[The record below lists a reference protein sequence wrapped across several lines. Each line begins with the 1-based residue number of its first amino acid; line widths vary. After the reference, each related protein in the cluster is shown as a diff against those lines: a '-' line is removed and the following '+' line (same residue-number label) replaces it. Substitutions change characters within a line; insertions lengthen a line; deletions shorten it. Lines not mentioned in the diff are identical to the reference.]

1 MFYFGG
7 RQGMKVFVEQS
18 FGKQYRPKW
27 LWDQGAYKEW
37 GKVRGGVV
45 FVGSRALLRAGTL
58 LRRGERKSCCTFL
71 LVLTHLLC

>member
-1 MFYFGG
+1 
-7 RQGMKVFVEQS
+7 MKVFVEQS

-37 GKVRGGVV
+37 GKVRGVV
-45 FVGSRALLRAGTL
+45 FVGSRTLLRAGTL
-58 LRRGERKSCCTFL
+58 LRRGGRKSCCTFL